1 MSQRGRGGRS
11 IAPRTVMSHE
21 QKLILASFVRDNK
34 PFLIGK
40 FSQSVSQKKRDTKW
54 TQIYKHLVELGAVIL
69 DVDTLRYGFY
79 RNMVKA
85 TVRKRDAA
93 KSTGAAPPVYSDLDH
108 IVLDILGADSAASNG
123 IGEGNDQ
130 EDLNFQAEGEEELTG
145 FDTTTESE
153 FRVPISPRVPVF
165 ARKSAPPHASRTS
178 SPIPEEGDN
187 HSNGQDTQDNTQQPR
202 SSGPSS
208 NVKKR
213 KIGPPTSI
221 LVNDEYKQIK
231 LELMKADLEEK
242 KMRMEL
248 MGCQIKKEQ
257 AICDAETERANFFRA
272 ASLSLTSRHI
282 MTIDSE
288 TGITHLQM

>member
-1 MSQRGRGGRS
+1 MDPDLQ
-11 IAPRTVMSHE
+11 APRRARSRDLGCGHP
-21 QKLILASFVRDNK
+21 SVR
-34 PFLIGK
+34 FLPEHG
-40 FSQSVSQKKRDTKW
+40 QGNCQ
-54 TQIYKHLVELGAVIL
+54 L
-69 DVDTLRYGFY
+69 
-79 RNMVKA
+79 
-85 TVRKRDAA
+85 RDAA

-108 IVLDILGADSAASNG
+108 IVLDILGADSTASNG

-213 KIGPPTSI
+213 KIGPRKGQTFSELLRCLLQAVTS
-221 LVNDEYKQIK
+221 
-231 LELMKADLEEK
+231 
-242 KMRMEL
+242 
-248 MGCQIKKEQ
+248 
-257 AICDAETERANFFRA
+257 
-272 ASLSLTSRHI
+272 
-282 MTIDSE
+282 
-288 TGITHLQM
+288 